1 MHVSAEDLELY
12 LLDRLEKPTATSLEA
27 HLAEC
32 SACAKKLSS
41 AVFFDQL
48 VQLSQKQAVFNGAE
62 KRRERRVSTH
72 DSGVL
77 QTINPFSPHRINVH
91 ILDVSKSG
99 MKIGGPTILFP
110 GASVKIRLKGM
121 IAFGEVRHCREI
133 EQGCEAG
140 IQLFDAL
147 PI

>member
-1 MHVSAEDLELY
+1 MHVGAEDLERY
-12 LLDRLEKPTATSLEA
+12 LLDRLEKLAATSLEA

-32 SACAKKLSS
+32 SSCAKRLSS

-48 VQLSQKQAVFNGAE
+48 VQLSQRQAAFNGTE
-62 KRRERRVSTH
+62 KRRERRVSTN
-72 DSGVL
+72 DSGIL
-77 QTINPFSPHRINVH
+77 QTINPFSPDRVNVH

-99 MKIGGPTILFP
+99 MKIGGPTILSP
-110 GASVKIRLKGM
+110 GASVKIRLRAM
-121 IAFGEVRHCREI
+121 IAFGQVRHCREI
-133 EQGCEAG
+133 GQGCEAG